1 MILVLDKFCLLGM
14 ICVLVH
20 IPILN
25 FIDVVQKPQN
35 STGIT
40 QNMLHR
46 ASVLT
51 SLLFSCFDSLLLN
64 TSASAAFSGTDL
76 TLVLNYWSKVPP
88 KQFLNKMKKT
98 TPEDHLKQFFS
109 I

>member
-14 ICVLVH
+14 VCVLVH
-20 IPILN
+20 IQILN

-51 SLLFSCFDSLLLN
+51 SLLLSCFDSLHLN
-64 TSASAAFSGTDL
+64 TRASGAFSGTDL
-76 TLVLNYWSKVPP
+76 TLVLHYWSKEPP
-88 KQFLNKMKKT
+88 KQFFNKMKKT
-98 TPEDHLKQFFS
+98 TPEDHLKQFFT

>member
-1 MILVLDKFCLLGM
+1 MILVLEKFCLLGM
-14 ICVLVH
+14 VCVLVH
-20 IPILN
+20 IQILN

-51 SLLFSCFDSLLLN
+51 SLLFSCFDSPHLN
-64 TSASAAFSGTDL
+64 TSATGAF
-76 TLVLNYWSKVPP
+76 
-88 KQFLNKMKKT
+88 
-98 TPEDHLKQFFS
+98 PEL